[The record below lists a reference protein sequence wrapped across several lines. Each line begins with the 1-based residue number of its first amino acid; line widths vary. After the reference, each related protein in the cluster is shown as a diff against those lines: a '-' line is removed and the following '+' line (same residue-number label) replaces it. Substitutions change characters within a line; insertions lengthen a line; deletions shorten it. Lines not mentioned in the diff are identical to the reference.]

1 VSRITT
7 LPASATRPS
16 GALIASGVF
25 ALLVVATVGAFFVTT
40 RLKRSAPVVNSVTF
54 ASYLSPN
61 GDGRRDYVDIA
72 FRTKRPDEV
81 TVSIVDKEGDD
92 AVTLLRDVQLAK
104 GRHRFRWD
112 GRLSNGTVAP
122 DGEYRLRVG
131 LRRQARTLTSPRKLF
146 VDTKPPRPIVRYVS
160 PDAISPDGAGT
171 ANHAV
176 LRFDGPSRRRPTLL
190 VFHSRLGTLR
200 LVARRRGNSDSQLL
214 RWDGRVGLGSHS
226 RKAPSG
232 NYLMMVRTRD
242 AAGNV
247 GPPRPPTR
255 VRVRGHPGVRVRYI
269 EARGPLRPVQ
279 AGARVPFVVSSD
291 GRRYRWRVRRLGS
304 SRSLQRGSSRSQDLV
319 FNAPRGRTGV
329 YLLDLRVGQHRY
341 ETPFAVQS
349 QRRSKLLVVLPAI
362 TWQGRNDL
370 DSNGDGFGD
379 LIPEDESVPLLRP
392 FTGKGLPPA
401 FGAREAPLL
410 IALDREHQRYD
421 LTTDVALAGE
431 TNRQTIGRRG
441 LLFAASPRLYSPA
454 VARLVRSH
462 VRAGGRVAWLG
473 TEGFTQPVELAGNR
487 LETLPTPSARR
498 NAFGERLRP
507 RVRDAA
513 LTVLGD
519 RIDFFTGAGDVF
531 GPFPALEPSEQLGRG
546 DRLLA
551 AAGNEADR
559 PAVAVYRQ
567 GKGIVARVGVDG
579 FARSALQ
586 SPGAARIMRRLWTL
600 LSQ

>member
-1 VSRITT
+1 LAPTARSR
-7 LPASATRPS
+7 RHS
-16 GALIASGVF
+16 GALIASAVF

-40 RLKRSAPVVNSVTF
+40 RLKRSAPVVNNLTF
-54 ASYLSPN
+54 ARYLSPN
-61 GDGRRDYVDIA
+61 GDGRRDFVDIA
-72 FRTKRPDEV
+72 LRIRRPDEV
-81 TVSIVDKEGDD
+81 TVSIVDKAGND
-92 AVTLLRDVQLAK
+92 AVTLLRDARLAR
-104 GRHRFRWD
+104 GLHRFRWD
-112 GRLSNGTVAP
+112 GRLSSGAVAP
-122 DGEYRLRVG
+122 DGQYRLRVG
-131 LRRQARTLTSPRKLF
+131 LRHQARTLTSPRKLF

-171 ANHAV
+171 ANHAI

-200 LVARRRGNSDSQLL
+200 LVARRRGHSDSQLL
-214 RWDGRVGLGSHS
+214 RWDGRVGLRGSRS
-226 RKAPSG
+226 RAPSG

-255 VRVRGHPGVRVRYI
+255 VRVLGHPGLRVRYI
-269 EARGPLRPVQ
+269 EARGPLRPVR
-279 AGARVPFVVSSD
+279 AGDRVAFVVSSD
-291 GRRYRWRVRRLGS
+291 RRRYRWRVRRLGS
-304 SRSLQRGSSRSQDLV
+304 SRILQRGSSRSRDLTLH
-319 FNAPRGRTGV
+319 APRGRTGV

-341 ETPFAVQS
+341 QTPFAVQS
-349 QRRSKLLVVLPAI
+349 QRRSRLLVVLPAI

-370 DSNGDGFGD
+370 DANGDGFGD
-379 LIPEDESVPLLRP
+379 LLPEDESVALLRP

-421 LTTDVALAGE
+421 LTTDVALAGG
-431 TNRQTIGRRG
+431 TSRQVLGRRG
-441 LLFAASPRLYSPA
+441 LLFAGPPRLYSLA
-454 VARLVRSH
+454 VGRLVRSY

-473 TEGFTQPVELAGNR
+473 TEGFTQPVKLAGDR
-487 LETLPTPSARR
+487 LETLPAPSARR

-519 RIDFFTGAGDVF
+519 RIDFFAGAGDVF
-531 GPFPALEPSEQLGRG
+531 GPFPALEPSEQPGPG

-559 PAVAVYRQ
+559 PSVAVYRQ

-586 SPGAARIMRRLWTL
+586 SPVVARIMRRLWTL